1 MQRYTGGRRAV
12 VIKLGDPDIADA
24 ITSGMTSPRGTSE
37 AVRRV
42 AMMRHTPQE
51 WATMVARAQYDY
63 GQDKPVKPLTGA
75 ILGVIGAIVLAVD
88 GWYRYFSAWNR
99 RA

>member
-1 MQRYTGGRRAV
+1 MQRYTAGRRAV

-24 ITSGMTSPRGTSE
+24 ITSGIVRPRRTSD

-51 WATMVARAQYDY
+51 WATMAARAQYDY
-63 GQDKPVKPLTGA
+63 GQDPPTNAVTGA
-75 ILGVIGAIVLAVD
+75 ILGLIGAIVLAVD
-88 GWYRYFSAWNR
+88 GWYKYLSAWNR
-99 RA
+99 EA